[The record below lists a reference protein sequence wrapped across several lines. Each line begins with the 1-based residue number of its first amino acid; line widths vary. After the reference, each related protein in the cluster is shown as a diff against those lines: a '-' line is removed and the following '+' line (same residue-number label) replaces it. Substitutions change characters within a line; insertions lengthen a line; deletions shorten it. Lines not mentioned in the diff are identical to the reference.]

1 MNSRG
6 RKIYSLLALA
16 MAGCYMGGE
25 RHVTTVAKSWPAGQI
40 KRIEVREV
48 DGTINVHGTA
58 TDKVLLNARIRTY
71 GKAKDETLHAE
82 LDGDT
87 LLIGRRE
94 HRVHISFF
102 GWNEP
107 RIDYD
112 ISVPPDV
119 ELKLTTVN
127 GEIATRNIAGET
139 AATTV
144 NGSLDLECDGT
155 KEMIAKSVNGRIA
168 CRFKKDFQGATF
180 KTVNGR
186 VVAMLP
192 PSASFYGDFSQV
204 NGDFEAAFP
213 LDIHSHPGNRRV
225 SGEVNGG
232 KYELKITTVNGSID
246 LEVPTNLSTDV
257 KFSSVN
263 GSLESDLPLTIS
275 HSSGRWGPKSL
286 EGRIGSGGRDLSVN
300 TVNGSLHIRSG
311 RAGL

>member
-232 KYELKITTVNGSID
+232 KYELKISTVNGDIKVEN
-246 LEVPTNLSTDV
+246 LGPLPVPPVPPVAPAPLGTNPIPPQMPAPVPPPPPAPRT
-257 KFSSVN
+257 
-263 GSLESDLPLTIS
+263 
-275 HSSGRWGPKSL
+275 
-286 EGRIGSGGRDLSVN
+286 
-300 TVNGSLHIRSG
+300 
-311 RAGL
+311 